1 MTTACLSLDSVFFLP
16 TVLRCSGLFMHT
28 ELDANDNSLLSLESG
43 LFLST
48 VLRSSGLFMHTE
60 LDANDNSFVE
70 SRIWYFSTGRA

>member
-1 MTTACLSLDSVFFLP
+1 
-16 TVLRCSGLFMHT
+16 VLRCSGLFMHT

-48 VLRSSGLFMHTE
+48 VLGSSGLFFSFYLHTE

-70 SRIWYFSTGRA
+70 SIIWSFPTGSA

>member
-1 MTTACLSLDSVFFLP
+1 
-16 TVLRCSGLFMHT
+16 MHT

-70 SRIWYFSTGRA
+70 SRIWSFLPAVLRRESRERGMYGH